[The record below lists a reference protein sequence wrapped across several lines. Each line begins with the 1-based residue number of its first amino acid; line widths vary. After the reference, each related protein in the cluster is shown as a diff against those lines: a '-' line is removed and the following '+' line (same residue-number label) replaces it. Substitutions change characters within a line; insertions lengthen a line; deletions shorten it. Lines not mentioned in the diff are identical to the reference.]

1 MNCRKR
7 AAQLIVSLLLV
18 VSLLA
23 SGHGAW
29 AAPPTQEPVIH
40 VVQAGETLALIA
52 EQYGTTVEAIVAA
65 NGLSDPDLIIVGQR
79 LIIPGG
85 ESAETVLSVI
95 VQPGDTLPILA
106 CQYNTTV
113 QAIAERNRLVNP
125 ELIRAGQTLTIVV
138 PGSLPTRSQVHVVQ
152 PGDTLARIAWRYDVG
167 FWTLAQAN
175 GLDNPNVVSVN
186 QCLAIPLNGASEEL
200 PAPFSVVETEPSP
213 VVQGQTLVVK
223 VHTWRLATVSGTFGG
238 QMLTFVTQ
246 EGAENVYWALAGVNA
261 MARTGPY
268 ELHLTARDEAGGVTT
283 VTESVPVVA
292 GDFEVQHIYL
302 SPEVSRLLDPVL
314 IRDERLQVAEAMAD
328 FTPSP
333 AWTGPF
339 QVPLRGEIRITSQF
353 GGRRSYN
360 GGPVSS
366 YHGGIDFGADEGTPV
381 YAAATGRVALAEPLQ
396 VRGNAVILD
405 HGMGVYTGYWHL
417 SGIAVQAGQT
427 VLRGDLIG
435 YVGSTGL
442 STAPH
447 LHWELRV
454 NNVQVDPWQW
464 TQQAIP

>member
-7 AAQLIVSLLLV
+7 AAQFIVSLLLV
-18 VSLLA
+18 ASLLA
-23 SGHGAW
+23 GGHGAW
-29 AAPPTQEPVIH
+29 AAPPMQEPVIH
-40 VVQAGETLALIA
+40 VVQAGETLFLIA

-79 LIIPGG
+79 LIIPDG
-85 ESAETVLSVI
+85 ESAEALVAVI
-95 VQPGDTLPILA
+95 VQPGDTLPVLA
-106 CQYNTTV
+106 CRYDTTV

-125 ELIRAGQTLTIVV
+125 ELIRAGQTLSIVV
-138 PGSLPTRSQVHVVQ
+138 SGAPPDRTQVHVVQ
-152 PGDTLARIAWRYDVG
+152 PGDTLARIAWRYGVG
-167 FWTLAQAN
+167 FWTLAQVN
-175 GLDNPNVVSVN
+175 GLDNPNIVSAG
-186 QCLAIPLNGASEEL
+186 QCLTIPLNGAGEEL
-200 PAPFSVVETEPSP
+200 PAPFSTIETEPNL

-223 VHTWRLATVSGTFGG
+223 VHTQRPATISGTFGG
-238 QMLTFVTQ
+238 QMLTFVPQ
-246 EGAENVYWALAGVNA
+246 EGQENIYWALAGVNA

-268 ELHLTARDEAGGVTT
+268 DLCLTAHDEAGGVAT
-283 VTESVPVVA
+283 VTESVPLVA

-302 SPEVSRLLDPVL
+302 SPEVSVLLDPVL
-314 IRDERLQVAEAMAD
+314 IRDERLRVAEVMGD

-333 AWTGPF
+333 AWTGLF
-339 QVPLRGEIRITSQF
+339 QVPLHGEIRVTSPF

-360 GGPVSS
+360 DGPAVS
-366 YHGGIDFGADEGTPV
+366 YHGGVDFGADEGTPV

-396 VRGNAVILD
+396 VRGSVVILD

-427 VLRGDLIG
+427 VLCGDLIG
-435 YVGSTGL
+435 YVGDTGL

-464 TQQAIP
+464 TEQAIP